1 MKLRGFR
8 IELGEIESRASQFE
22 GIKAVAAEVRK
33 DNLVLYY
40 TSENEIDI
48 NKLKSF
54 LSESLTEYMIPSV
67 YMRLPE
73 MPFTPNGKIDRKALP
88 EPDLSSLKAEYEAPR
103 NETEKKLCDAFAEVL
118 GIDKDSVGI
127 NDDFIMLGGSS
138 IKSMRLTVIAGI
150 DGLVVNDIYRLKT
163 PKNIAKELLGRGAA
177 NSALDETEARKIA
190 VPATAGQIDMVDYQ
204 FANLNSV
211 MYNIPELYEIDS
223 FIDENRLISAVN
235 AVIENHPALST
246 QFEMGKD
253 GVVIQRYK
261 PEQIEK
267 VSIRTVTGNNLQSI
281 LNGLVRPFKIFNAPL
296 FRAELF
302 RFGDKKYLFMDMHHA
317 ISDGESMDI
326 LFSDIYSAYHG
337 NPLNP
342 DNYYSF
348 ILNES
353 RMSETDAF
361 REAREHFRSILGD
374 TEWCCIPMP
383 DHESWETEPAEE
395 IIMTGLT
402 TDNIKSAEA
411 RLGVSGNVM
420 CITASILALTQYCD
434 NSDIHVNWLYNNRSD
449 ARYQN
454 TVGKLFKILPVAVH
468 TGEYAKLSE
477 LLAEVNRQVSEGI
490 ANSICNYAELTEA
503 TLKDALEINYLFS
516 FNDTLSQETTGF
528 SKSEFDFEYNA
539 VGGRMGI
546 YIVNN
551 NGEMEALADYQA
563 KAYEEGS
570 VARFLQMFRDH
581 LRKIV
586 LE

>member
-1 MKLRGFR
+1 
-8 IELGEIESRASQFE
+8 
-22 GIKAVAAEVRK
+22 
-33 DNLVLYY
+33 
-40 TSENEIDI
+40 
-48 NKLKSF
+48 
-54 LSESLTEYMIPSV
+54 
-67 YMRLPE
+67 
-73 MPFTPNGKIDRKALP
+73 
-88 EPDLSSLKAEYEAPR
+88 
-103 NETEKKLCDAFAEVL
+103 
-118 GIDKDSVGI
+118 
-127 NDDFIMLGGSS
+127 MLGGSS

-223 FIDENRLISAVN
+223 SIDEDCLIAAVN
-235 AVIENHPALST
+235 TVIENHPALST
-246 QFEMGKD
+246 QFEIGKD
-253 GVVIQRYK
+253 GVIVQRYK
-261 PEQIEK
+261 PGSIAAVRIETIPENDIK
-267 VSIRTVTGNNLQSI
+267 SVLG
-281 LNGLVRPFKIFNAPL
+281 GLVQPFRIFNSPL
-296 FRAELF
+296 FRARLLRCGEKL
-302 RFGDKKYLFMDMHHA
+302 YLFMDMHHA

-374 TEWCCIPMP
+374 TEWCCIPTP

-551 NGEMEALADYQA
+551 NGEMEALAD
-563 KAYEEGS
+563 
-570 VARFLQMFRDH
+570 
-581 LRKIV
+581 
-586 LE
+586 